1 MFIFCISFIFSC
13 PFTPQRKSFTS
24 VNYSP
29 WTHGII
35 YSYDSKAYSLSYSV
49 FVPLVSM
56 ILCFTHS
63 SYLVS
68 FSQPPNVRNVLIHLF
83 LPLYLPLDI
92 TFTPRVSWLSS
103 VSQVLSTSSRMG
115 SDLAL
120 GSVLSLI
127 TRIVSHE
134 LPGWASPFPSPVHL
148 LLSQS
153 CRFTL
158 VWRPDIST
166 AVLEKKVWL
175 EWSQEIV
182 GGKVVKKHMKTI
194 FSQRLL

>member
-1 MFIFCISFIFSC
+1 MIIFYISFIFSC
-13 PFTPQRKSFTS
+13 PFTPQRKPFTS
-24 VNYSP
+24 VNHSP

-35 YSYDSKAYSLSYSV
+35 YSCDSKAYSLSY
-49 FVPLVSM
+49 
-56 ILCFTHS
+56 CFCSLGFHDTLLYSFFIS
-63 SYLVS
+63 S
-68 FSQPPNVRNVLIHLF
+68 FFNQPPNVRNVLIHPF

-92 TFTPRVSWLSS
+92 TFTPRVSWPSS
-103 VSQVLSTSSRMG
+103 VSQVLSTSSRMA

-134 LPGWASPFPSPVHL
+134 LPGCASPFPSPVHL

-153 CRFTL
+153 CPFTL
-158 VWRPDIST
+158 VWRLDIST